1 MIARE
6 GMPFVLPTWF
16 ALLIAVGVYA
26 LFHAVAMVIAAV
38 LLLALA
44 LFVTYFFR
52 DPKRVPPSGDEFIL
66 SPGDGTV
73 IVIEQIADD
82 NGNKKTLISIFLSVF
97 NVHVNRIPVSGKVI
111 SAEHKPGKFLKAF
124 ERAAVTENER
134 TEIIIQAPQG
144 MVKFCQVAGIIA
156 RRIVCHLQGGEIV
169 TRGERFGLIRF
180 GSRIDLFL
188 EQNVSINVK
197 IGDRVKGGESIIGS
211 FKQNS

>member
-6 GMPFVLPTWF
+6 GLPFVLPTWF
-16 ALLIAVGVYA
+16 ALLIAVAVYV

-52 DPKRVPPSGDEFIL
+52 DPKRVPPSGNEFIL

-73 IVIEQIADD
+73 IVIEPITDD
-82 NGNKKTLISIFLSVF
+82 KGNKKTLVSIFLSVF

-134 TEIIIQAPQG
+134 TEITIQAPQG
-144 MVKFCQVAGIIA
+144 TVKFCQVAGIIA
-156 RRIVCHLQGGEIV
+156 RRIVCYLQGGETV